1 MAARKSLLQEEIR
14 QSRPFRSR
22 SEEAALGI
30 LRTADVIRRYYGQV
44 VEAQG
49 ITLPQYNVLRI
60 LRGAGGPLPTLE
72 IAERL
77 IEHAPGISR
86 MLDRLESKG
95 LIERERSADDR
106 RQVLCRLSR
115 RGRRVL
121 KSLDTPV
128 DEADDTCLS
137 MLSRREQETLID
149 LLDRVREVEAD

>member
-1 MAARKSLLQEEIR
+1 MAARKSLLQREIR
-14 QSRPFRSR
+14 QNRPFRSR

-44 VEAQG
+44 VEQQG

-60 LRGAGGPLPTLE
+60 LRGAGGPLPTLA

-77 IEHAPGISR
+77 IEHAPGVSR

-121 KSLDTPV
+121 KSLDAPV
-128 DEADDTCLS
+128 DAADDTCLS

-149 LLDRVREVEAD
+149 LLDRVREVEAG